1 MKKIFGLLKKGVR
14 KIMEL
19 NNEAIRAKTELEIKK
34 LEIVEHIADKSID
47 MVKDSVRGTVGLAG
61 KTITNTGKTINS
73 IFDRGINMSTNTC
86 KAIKRNPVIFMG
98 VGVGIGVGVV
108 IVGGSILLQNKM
120 LNAVL

>member
-1 MKKIFGLLKKGVR
+1 
-14 KIMEL
+14 MEL

-47 MVKDSVRGTVGLAG
+47 MV
-61 KTITNTGKTINS
+61 
-73 IFDRGINMSTNTC
+73 TNTC

-98 VGVGIGVGVV
+98 VGVGIV

-120 LNAVL
+120 LNVAL

>member
-34 LEIVEHIADKSID
+34 LEIVEHIADKSMD
-47 MVKDSVRGTVGLAG
+47 MVKDSVIGTVELAG
-61 KTITNTGKTINS
+61 KTITNTGKTI
-73 IFDRGINMSTNTC
+73 TNTC
-86 KAIKRNPVIFMG
+86 KTIKRNPVIFMG
-98 VGVGIGVGVV
+98 VGAGIGVGVV

-120 LNAVL
+120 LNVAL

>member
-1 MKKIFGLLKKGVR
+1 
-14 KIMEL
+14 MEL

-61 KTITNTGKTINS
+61 
-73 IFDRGINMSTNTC
+73 NTC
-86 KAIKRNPVIFMG
+86 KVIKRNPVIFMG
-98 VGVGIGVGVV
+98 VGVGMV

-120 LNAVL
+120 LNVAL

>member
-19 NNEAIRAKTELEIKK
+19 TNEVTSAKTELEIKK
-34 LEIVEHIADKSID
+34 LEIVEHIADKSMD
-47 MVKDSVRGTVGLAG
+47 MVKDSVRGTVELTG
-61 KTITNTGKTINS
+61 KTITNTGKTI
-73 IFDRGINMSTNTC
+73 TNTC

-98 VGVGIGVGVV
+98 VGVGIV

-120 LNAVL
+120 LNVAL

>member
-19 NNEAIRAKTELEIKK
+19 TNEVISAKTELEIKK
-34 LEIVEHIADKSID
+34 LEIMEHIADKSID
-47 MVKDSVRGTVGLAG
+47 IVIDSVRGTG
-61 KTITNTGKTINS
+61 
-73 IFDRGINMSTNTC
+73 

-98 VGVGIGVGVV
+98 VGVGIA

-120 LNAVL
+120 LNVTL

>member
-34 LEIVEHIADKSID
+34 LEIVEHITDKSMD

-61 KTITNTGKTINS
+61 
-73 IFDRGINMSTNTC
+73 NTC
-86 KAIKRNPVIFMG
+86 KVIKRNPVIFMG
-98 VGVGIGVGVV
+98 VGVGVVMVGFGVV

>member
-19 NNEAIRAKTELEIKK
+19 TNEVINAKAELVIKK

-47 MVKDSVRGTVGLAG
+47 IAIDSVRGTVGLAG
-61 KTITNTGKTINS
+61 
-73 IFDRGINMSTNTC
+73 DTC
-86 KAIKRNPVIFMG
+86 KVIKRNPVIFMG
-98 VGVGIGVGVV
+98 IGVGIV

-120 LNAVL
+120 LNVAL

>member
-1 MKKIFGLLKKGVR
+1 
-14 KIMEL
+14 MEL

-34 LEIVEHIADKSID
+34 LEIVEHIADKSMD

-61 KTITNTGKTINS
+61 
-73 IFDRGINMSTNTC
+73 NTC

-98 VGVGIGVGVV
+98 VGVGIGIGVV

-120 LNAVL
+120 LNAAL

>member
-47 MVKDSVRGTVGLAG
+47 MV
-61 KTITNTGKTINS
+61 
-73 IFDRGINMSTNTC
+73 TNTC

-98 VGVGIGVGVV
+98 IGVGIV

-120 LNAVL
+120 LNVAL

>member
-1 MKKIFGLLKKGVR
+1 
-14 KIMEL
+14 MEL

-47 MVKDSVRGTVGLAG
+47 MV
-61 KTITNTGKTINS
+61 
-73 IFDRGINMSTNTC
+73 TNTC

-98 VGVGIGVGVV
+98 VGVGIA

-120 LNAVL
+120 LNVAL

>member
-19 NNEAIRAKTELEIKK
+19 TNEVISAKTELEIKK
-34 LEIVEHIADKSID
+34 LEIVEHIADKSMD
-47 MVKDSVRGTVGLAG
+47 MVIDSVRGTVELTG
-61 KTITNTGKTINS
+61 KTITNTGKTI
-73 IFDRGINMSTNTC
+73 TNTC

-98 VGVGIGVGVV
+98 VGVGIGVGVA

-120 LNAVL
+120 LNVAL

>member
-1 MKKIFGLLKKGVR
+1 
-14 KIMEL
+14 MEL
-19 NNEAIRAKTELEIKK
+19 TNEVISAKTELEIKK
-34 LEIVEHIADKSID
+34 LEVIEHIADKSMDI
-47 MVKDSVRGTVGLAG
+47 VIDSVRGTVGLA
-61 KTITNTGKTINS
+61 GKTINS

>member
-34 LEIVEHIADKSID
+34 LEIMEHIADKSID
-47 MVKDSVRGTVGLAG
+47 VVIDSVRGTVELAG
-61 KTITNTGKTINS
+61 KTITNTGNTI
-73 IFDRGINMSTNTC
+73 TNTC

-98 VGVGIGVGVV
+98 VGVGVGVCTV
-108 IVGGSILLQNKM
+108 IVGSSILLQNKM
-120 LNAVL
+120 LNVTL

>member
-1 MKKIFGLLKKGVR
+1 
-14 KIMEL
+14 MEL

-47 MVKDSVRGTVGLAG
+47 IVIDSVRGTVGLAG
-61 KTITNTGKTINS
+61 NTVA
-73 IFDRGINMSTNTC
+73 NTC

-98 VGVGIGVGVV
+98 VGVGVGVGVV

-120 LNAVL
+120 LNATL

>member
-47 MVKDSVRGTVGLAG
+47 IAS
-61 KTITNTGKTINS
+61 
-73 IFDRGINMSTNTC
+73 NTC

-98 VGVGIGVGVV
+98 VGVGVV

-120 LNAVL
+120 LNATL

>member
-1 MKKIFGLLKKGVR
+1 
-14 KIMEL
+14 MEL

-47 MVKDSVRGTVGLAG
+47 IAS
-61 KTITNTGKTINS
+61 
-73 IFDRGINMSTNTC
+73 NTC

-98 VGVGIGVGVV
+98 VGVGVVMVGFGVV

-120 LNAVL
+120 LNATL

>member
-19 NNEAIRAKTELEIKK
+19 TNEVISAKTELEIKK
-34 LEIVEHIADKSID
+34 LEIVEHIADKSMD
-47 MVKDSVRGTVGLAG
+47 MVIDSVRGTVKGTVGLAG
-61 KTITNTGKTINS
+61 
-73 IFDRGINMSTNTC
+73 DTC

-98 VGVGIGVGVV
+98 VGVAIGVVGVGIV

-120 LNAVL
+120 LNVTL